1 MFNKQTT
8 LDLDGPKLGFST
20 DPQDLTVNT
29 GTAATFVAIGTAIFP
44 SNIPAQFATN
54 TGIVTYRWYVDDTA
68 VFDDPDEDGAD
79 GVNYLGAGTTTLQI
93 FNNTTTKTVYCEAD
107 YIPSAYGLPGVAVT
121 VGSARSTGHAISE
134 PIRSA
139 SATLSII
146 PTLSIDTQPVDR
158 IVVVGTAATF
168 GVDAS
173 LSNESTEGF
182 SYQWQVNGSDVSD
195 GTLVVSGTKSNTAT
209 LTYTRNN
216 ANNLDAPDSET
227 ERFVDFSEQ
236 STVTL
241 TYGIYDITVD
251 ADVTTD
257 LRALGAGGGRSNQRS
272 IAGGSGGLSTGQFT
286 FLEGTTY
293 KLVVG
298 GAGENGST
306 GGGGQGGVG
315 LDVSSADRGIS
326 SGNIGGGGN
335 GGGGSGRTGGGGGF
349 TGLFVDSVDFDN
361 AVIIAG
367 GGGGGSNDPANGG
380 DGGGLTGG
388 DAGNVGRGGGGGT
401 QSEGGAAGDAGQG
414 SGEAGFAI
422 GTIAT
427 DIQASGGRSTATNPT
442 SAGGGGGGY
451 FGGGGGGAFNGCC
464 ADGAGGGGSGYIGS
478 SLLTDGETTTG
489 GGADPGT
496 SGSFEITLTDT
507 DITTDAT
514 LTISGATTDVL
525 SISSDNPV
533 SATAK
538 VVVSNSNASNS
549 PVTSQAKTFTSLVAR
564 AILNIEQYD
573 FSDTATI
580 SRHNFTED
588 GDLILTDEDYPANE
602 ICVYAPERDIEVEM
616 ELYGGKGRDGAAGA
630 KGGEGGY
637 SKITFTME
645 RNVEYIVT
653 GLYRGELQAG
663 SVPDYPNY
671 VDTPFVYRKANLIAV
686 VGSGGDGSVGNLG
699 NDGGKGGGISQD
711 GSDGQG
717 SDDTGRGGRA
727 FNPENLPANG
737 VFGSVSD
744 QDPVGDDTKI
754 TELPDFGGRTI
765 PCSRGIY
772 YRNEGFSAC
781 EDVGNVRYRISD
793 GTEVSNSAII
803 ERGFKAGYNIMITNG
818 GPGVINDD
826 TSFIVNGGRGA
837 TGGESG
843 NGGNGGG
850 GGSGYSDGSVT
861 VLEATQGG
869 STRDAATVI
878 IRPYVAPL
886 VGNMTNHTFNN
897 ATDTTTRLDYDG
909 AISFMTA
916 ESPGAADQ
924 QTGTSTNLKHY
935 LLTMNQNYSS
945 LSISNISST
954 TSGGGSG
961 VDTSG
966 PAKVEKVS
974 GSDTQWRVW
983 FKKNNGFNT
992 YVRDFSV
999 EGVI

>member
-54 TGIVTYRWYVDDTA
+54 TGIVTYRWYVDDVA

-79 GVNYLGAGTTTLQI
+79 GVNYVGAGTTTLQI
-93 FNNTTTKTVYCEAD
+93 FDNTTSKTVYCEAD

-146 PTLSIDTQPVDR
+146 PTLSIVTQPVDR
-158 IVVVGTAATF
+158 IVPVSAAATF
-168 GVDAS
+168 GVNAS
-173 LSNESTEGF
+173 LSDNSTEGF

-195 GTLVVSGTKSNTAT
+195 GTLVVSTTKNNTAT
-209 LTYTRNN
+209 LTHTRNT
-216 ANNLDAPDSET
+216 ANNLDAPDSDTAVE
-227 ERFVDFSEQ
+227 VDFSEQ
-236 STVTL
+236 STITL

-251 ADVTTD
+251 ADVTAD
-257 LRALGAGGGRSNQRS
+257 LRALGSGGGSSIQRS

-298 GAGENGST
+298 GAGED
-306 GGGGQGGVG
+306 GGQGGVG
-315 LDVSSADRGIS
+315 LDVSTSDRGIS

-335 GGGGSGRTGGGGGF
+335 GGGGSGRNGGGGGF
-349 TGLFVDSVDFDN
+349 TGLFVGSVSQDN

-367 GGGGGSNDPANGG
+367 GGGGGSNDNTLSTGG

-388 DAGNVGRGGGGGT
+388 DANNVADQVERGGGGGT
-401 QSEGGAAGDAGQG
+401 QSEGGAAGEVGSN

-422 GTIAT
+422 GTIET
-427 DIQASGGRSTATNPT
+427 DPMASGGRSTATNPT

-451 FGGGGGGAFNGCC
+451 FGGGGGGAFSSCC

-489 GGADPGT
+489 GGADPGI

-507 DITTDAT
+507 TITTDVT
-514 LTISGATTDVL
+514 VTISGATTDVL
-525 SISSDNPV
+525 TLSADGNISTTTSV
-533 SATAK
+533 A
-538 VVVSNSNASNS
+538 VSNSNASNS
-549 PVTSQAKTFTSLVAR
+549 PVTSATRSFVSTTAR
-564 AILNIEQYD
+564 PVLNIEQID
-573 FSDTATI
+573 NTDTAII
-580 SRHNFTED
+580 SQHNFDDD
-588 GDLILTDEDYPANE
+588 GEITFTDADYPANQ
-602 ICVYAPERDIEVEM
+602 ISIYAPERDIEVDI
-616 ELYGGKGRDGAAGA
+616 ELYGGKGFDLNGDLGGFEPSGNAYYGGDGGV
-630 KGGEGGY
+630 GTIRLTLEQ
-637 SKITFTME
+637 
-645 RNVEYIVT
+645 NVEYVIT
-653 GLYRGELQAG
+653 GLYAEVNA
-663 SVPDYPNY
+663 
-671 VDTPFVYRKANLIAV
+671 PFLYRKASLIAC
-686 VGSGGDGSVGNLG
+686 SGGGGRPTTF
-699 NDGGKGGGISQD
+699 NDGREGGGVGLRGD
-711 GSDGQG
+711 GARNLTSFTGGLNNEAFFTDLSEIPLNQVVEPDQNITSDASNQ
-717 SDDTGRGGRA
+717 
-727 FNPENLPANG
+727 
-737 VFGSVSD
+737 
-744 QDPVGDDTKI
+744 
-754 TELPDFGGRTI
+754 GGRTHACPPGDYWRDQGLSPCDDI
-765 PCSRGIY
+765 PS
-772 YRNEGFSAC
+772 
-781 EDVGNVRYRISD
+781 GNRFRLGD
-793 GTEVSNSAII
+793 GTEVTNTSSSIT
-803 ERGFKAGYNIMITNG
+803 RGFKTGYINIRTGGLGGPEYQRFTVDDAGNG
-818 GPGVINDD
+818 GC
-826 TSFIVNGGRGA
+826 GA
-837 TGGESG
+837 TGGTGAITPLSA
-843 NGGNGGG
+843 G

-861 VLEATQGG
+861 IVSNQVGGWGGAAKVVIKQTVLP
-869 STRDAATVI
+869 VI
-878 IRPYVAPL
+878 
-886 VGNMTNHTFNN
+886 GNMTNHTFNN
-897 ATDTTTRLDYDG
+897 STDTTTTLDYDG

-935 LLTMNQNYSS
+935 LLTMNQVYTN
-945 LSISNISST
+945 IKVIKISST

-961 VDTSG
+961 VDTSE

>member
-54 TGIVTYRWYVDDTA
+54 TGIVTYRWYVDDVA
-68 VFDDPDEDGAD
+68 VFDDPDKVGAGESAV

-93 FNNTTTKTVYCEAD
+93 FDSTKSKTVYCEAD

-195 GTLVVSGTKSNTAT
+195 GTLVVGTTKNNTAT

-216 ANNLDAPDSET
+216 ANNLDAPDSDTAVE
-227 ERFVDFSEQ
+227 VDFSEL
-236 STVTL
+236 STITL

-251 ADVTTD
+251 ADVTAD
-257 LRALGAGGGRSNQRS
+257 LRALGAGGGSSIQRS

-298 GAGENGST
+298 GAGED
-306 GGGGQGGVG
+306 GGQGGAG
-315 LDVSSADRGIS
+315 LDVSTDDRGIS
-326 SGNIGGGGN
+326 SGNIGGGGQ

-349 TGLFVDSVDFDN
+349 TGLFVGSVSQDN

-367 GGGGGSNDPANGG
+367 GGGGGSNDPALGG

-388 DAGNVGRGGGGGT
+388 DGANAPRRGGQGGT
-401 QSEGGAAGDAGQG
+401 QSAGGDGGTA
-414 SGEAGFAI
+414 SGITWPGEDGFAI
-422 GTIAT
+422 GTLPN
-427 DIQASGGRSTATNPT
+427 DVQASGGRATATDPT

-451 FGGGGGGAFNGCC
+451 FGGGGAASWVGGCC

-507 DITTDAT
+507 DTTTDAT

-580 SRHNFTED
+580 SSHNFTED

-616 ELYGGKGRDGAAGA
+616 ELFGGKGITQRGQ
-630 KGGEGGY
+630 GGQGGY

-645 RNVEYIVT
+645 RNVEYIIT
-653 GLYRGELQAG
+653 GLYDGDGDNQNR
-663 SVPDYPNY
+663 VF
-671 VDTPFVYRKANLIAV
+671 TPFVYRKANLIAV
-686 VGSGGDGSVGNLG
+686 VGSGGAGANVN
-699 NDGGKGGGISQD
+699 NDGGEGGGISQA
-711 GSDGQG
+711 GGDGQG
-717 SDDTGRGGRA
+717 SDDSGRGGRVIQ
-727 FNPENLPANG
+727 PGELPTNG
-737 VFGSVSD
+737 VHGSMSP

-754 TELPDFGGRTI
+754 TELPDYGGRTI

-803 ERGFKAGYNIMITNG
+803 ERGFKAGYNIMMTNG
-818 GPGVINDD
+818 GEIGG
-826 TSFIVNGGRGA
+826 VNGGRGA
-837 TGGESG
+837 TGGEAG
-843 NGGNGGG
+843 DNGNGGG
-850 GGSGYSDGSVT
+850 GGSGYTDGSVT

-869 STRDAATVI
+869 SARDAATVI
-878 IRPYVAPL
+878 IRLYVPPL
-886 VGNMTNHTFNN
+886 VGNMTNHTFDNTLDRTN
-897 ATDTTTRLDYDG
+897 RLDYDG

-916 ESPGAADQ
+916 ESPGAADR
-924 QTGTSTNLKHY
+924 QTGTSVNLKHY

-945 LSISNISST
+945 LSISNISSN
-954 TSGGGSG
+954 TSGGGGG
-961 VDTSG
+961 VDRTG

-983 FKKNNGFNT
+983 FKKQNGFNT
-992 YVRDFSV
+992 YVRSFSV

>member
-54 TGIVTYRWYVDDTA
+54 TGIVTYRWYVDNVA
-68 VFDDPDEDGAD
+68 VFDDPDKVGAGETAV

-93 FNNTTTKTVYCEAD
+93 FDSTKSKTVYCEAD

-134 PIRSA
+134 PVRSA

-195 GTLVVSGTKSNTAT
+195 GTLVVSTTKNNTAT
-209 LTYTRNN
+209 LTHTRNT
-216 ANNLDAPDSET
+216 ANNLDAPDSDTAVE
-227 ERFVDFSEQ
+227 VDFSEL
-236 STVTL
+236 STITL

-251 ADVTTD
+251 ADVTAD
-257 LRALGAGGGRSNQRS
+257 LRALGAGGGRSQQRS

-298 GAGENGST
+298 GAGENA
-306 GGGGQGGVG
+306 GQGGVG
-315 LDVSSADRGIS
+315 LDVSEDDRGIS
-326 SGNIGGGGN
+326 SGNIGGGGA
-335 GGGGSGRTGGGGGF
+335 GGGGAGRTGGGGGF
-349 TGLFVDSVDFDN
+349 TGLFVGSVSQDN

-367 GGGGGSNDPANGG
+367 GGGGGSNDPALGG

-388 DAGNVGRGGGGGT
+388 RGENANPPEVTAVGRGGRGGTQTAGGTGGGT
-401 QSEGGAAGDAGQG
+401 GINVN
-414 SGEAGFAI
+414 GEAGFAI
-422 GTIAT
+422 GTIET
-427 DIQASGGRSTATNPT
+427 DPMASGGRSTGTEST

-451 FGGGGGGAFNGCC
+451 FGGGGGGAFVSGCC

-507 DITTDAT
+507 DTTTDAT

-580 SRHNFTED
+580 SSHNFTED

-616 ELYGGKGRDGAAGA
+616 ELFGGKGITQRGQ
-630 KGGEGGY
+630 GGQGGY

-645 RNVEYIVT
+645 RNVEYIIT
-653 GLYRGELQAG
+653 GLYDGDGDNQNRVL
-663 SVPDYPNY
+663 
-671 VDTPFVYRKANLIAV
+671 TPFVYRKANLIAV
-686 VGSGGDGSVGNLG
+686 VGSGGAGAGGFSN
-699 NDGGKGGGISQD
+699 NDGGEGGGISQA
-711 GSDGQG
+711 GGDGQG
-717 SDDTGRGGRA
+717 SDDSGRGGIA
-727 FNPENLPANG
+727 YQPGELPTNG
-737 VFGSVSD
+737 VHGSMSP

-754 TELPDFGGRTI
+754 TEFPDYGGRTI

-772 YRNEGFSAC
+772 YRDEGFSAC

-803 ERGFKAGYNIMITNG
+803 ERGFKAGYNIMMTNG
-818 GPGVINDD
+818 GEIGG
-826 TSFIVNGGRGA
+826 VNGGRGA
-837 TGGESG
+837 TGGEAG
-843 NGGNGGG
+843 DNGNGGG
-850 GGSGYSDGSVT
+850 GGSGYTDGSVT

-869 STRDAATVI
+869 SARDAATVI

-897 ATDTTTRLDYDG
+897 STDTTTTLDYDG

-916 ESPGAADQ
+916 ESPGAADA
-924 QTGTSTNLKHY
+924 QTGTSVNLKHY

-954 TSGGGSG
+954 TSGGGGG

-966 PAKVEKVS
+966 PQKVEKVS

-983 FKKNNGFNT
+983 FRKNNGFNT
-992 YVRDFSV
+992 YVRSFSV

>member
-79 GVNYLGAGTTTLQI
+79 GVNFLGTGTTTLQI
-93 FNNTTTKTVYCEAD
+93 FNNTTSKTVYCEAD

-146 PTLSIDTQPVDR
+146 PTLSIVTQPVDR
-158 IVVVGTAATF
+158 IVPVSAAATF
-168 GVDAS
+168 GVNAS
-173 LSNESTEGF
+173 LSDDSTEGF

-216 ANNLDAPDSET
+216 ANNIDRPQADTAVE
-227 ERFVDFSEQ
+227 VDFSEQ

-251 ADVTTD
+251 ADVTVD
-257 LRALGAGGGRSNQRS
+257 LRALGAGGARSGQRR
-272 IAGGSGGLSTGQFT
+272 ILGGSGGLSTGQFT

-293 KLVVG
+293 KVIVG
-298 GAGENGST
+298 GSGEDGSASG

-315 LDVSSADRGIS
+315 LDVSTADRGIS
-326 SGNIGGGGN
+326 SGVIGGGGA

-367 GGGGGSNDPANGG
+367 GGGGGSNDPALGG

-401 QSEGGAAGDAGQG
+401 QSAGGAAGEVGSN

-422 GTIAT
+422 GTIRT
-427 DIQASGGRSTATNPT
+427 DIQASGGRSTGTITT

-451 FGGGGGGAFNGCC
+451 FGGGGGGAFSSCC

-478 SLLTDGETTTG
+478 SLLTDAETTTG
-489 GGADPGT
+489 GGADPGI

-507 DITTDAT
+507 SITTDVT
-514 LTISGATTDVL
+514 VTISGATTDVL
-525 SISSDNPV
+525 TLSADGNV
-533 SATAK
+533 STTTSVA
-538 VVVSNSNASNS
+538 VSNSNASNS
-549 PVTSQAKTFTSLVAR
+549 PVTSATRSFVSTTAR
-564 AILNIEQYD
+564 PVLNIEQID
-573 FSDTATI
+573 NTDTAII
-580 SRHNFTED
+580 SQHNFNDD
-588 GDLILTDEDYPANE
+588 GEITFTDADYPANQ
-602 ICVYAPERDIEVEM
+602 ISIYAPERDIEVDI
-616 ELYGGKGRDGAAGA
+616 ELYGGKGFDLNGDLGGFEPSGNAYYGGDGGL
-630 KGGEGGY
+630 GTIRLTLEQ
-637 SKITFTME
+637 
-645 RNVEYIVT
+645 NVEYVIT
-653 GLYRGELQAG
+653 GLYAEVNA
-663 SVPDYPNY
+663 
-671 VDTPFVYRKANLIAV
+671 PFLYRKASLIAC
-686 VGSGGDGSVGNLG
+686 SGGGGRPTTF
-699 NDGGKGGGISQD
+699 NDGREGGGVGLRGD
-711 GSDGQG
+711 GARNLTSF
-717 SDDTGRGGRA
+717 TGGLNDEA
-727 FNPENLPANG
+727 FFTDLSEIPLNEVVEP
-737 VFGSVSD
+737 D
-744 QDPVGDDTKI
+744 QNI
-754 TELPDFGGRTI
+754 TSIAPNQGGRTHACPPGDYWRDQGLSPCDDI
-765 PCSRGIY
+765 PS
-772 YRNEGFSAC
+772 
-781 EDVGNVRYRISD
+781 GNRFRLGD
-793 GTEVSNSAII
+793 GTEVTNTSSSIT
-803 ERGFKAGYNIMITNG
+803 RGFKTGYINIRTGGLGGPEYRRFNVDDAGNG
-818 GPGVINDD
+818 GC
-826 TSFIVNGGRGA
+826 GA
-837 TGGESG
+837 TGGTG
-843 NGGNGGG
+843 ATTGGRPAG

-861 VLEATQGG
+861 IVSNQLGGWDGPAKVVIKQTVLP
-869 STRDAATVI
+869 VI
-878 IRPYVAPL
+878 
-886 VGNMTNHTFNN
+886 GNMTLHSFNN
-897 ATDTTTRLDYDG
+897 SNDTNNALDYDG
-909 AISFMTA
+909 AISFMTT
-916 ESPGAADQ
+916 ESPGAPDR

-935 LLTMNQNYSS
+935 LLTMNQVYVG
-945 LSISNISST
+945 IQVIKISST
-954 TSGGGSG
+954 TAGGGSG
-961 VDTSG
+961 VDTSE

-983 FKKNNGFNT
+983 FKKTNGFNT

-999 EGVI
+999 QGTLPR